1 MVALRFYPLSKEK
14 VAEIEAKIKELHAEK
29 AKRLEEGI
37 SKTET
42 KLGEIRADAAIKLEG
57 SPD

>member
-1 MVALRFYPLSKEK
+1 VALRFYPLSKEK

-42 KLGEIRADAAIKLEG
+42 I
-57 SPD
+57 SS